1 MDPFIVSLVGALAA
15 GAIEAAKSTATEAIK
30 DAYSGIR
37 GYIARRYTHV
47 ELAGLESDPA
57 SPGRQLVVQEG
68 LAKEPTVTADP
79 ALPQLVAT
87 LVEALKA
94 QPHGPPE
101 GVNLGDISAAVNVQ
115 IERIGTGGGN
125 VRMGNVTAHGGS
137 VTIQDVGLSSKN

>member
-1 MDPFIVSLVGALAA
+1 MDPFIVSLVGALSA
-15 GAIEAAKSTATEAIK
+15 GAIEAAKSTATQAIK
-30 DAYSGIR
+30 DAYTGVR
-37 GYIARRYTHV
+37 GYIARHYAHV
-47 ELAGLESDPA
+47 ELAGLERDPA
-57 SPGRQLVVQEG
+57 SQGQQLVVQEH

-79 ALPQLVAT
+79 TLPQLVAA

-101 GVNLGDISAAVNVQ
+101 GVNLGDISAAINVQ

-137 VTIQDVGLSSKN
+137 VMIKDVGLASKN